1 MPTAARRALQV
12 AAILLLALLIG
23 LFAKSLVD
31 NGTTVS
37 AQVGD
42 GKRPAAPNF
51 TLPALDGHGDISL
64 ASYRGKVVVLNFWA
78 SWCDPCKN
86 EAPLLA
92 ELADRYRSRG
102 VTIVG
107 VDEQDLTSD
116 GRSFAAKYHLDYPIV
131 RDLSG
136 DVENRWGLTAL
147 PETFVLDR
155 SGHVLDHFPYA
166 IQGPELD
173 RALRPLL
180 AGNAS

>member
-1 MPTAARRALQV
+1 M
-12 AAILLLALLIG
+12 
-23 LFAKSLVD
+23 
-31 NGTTVS
+31 
-37 AQVGD
+37 
-42 GKRPAAPNF
+42 
-51 TLPALDGHGDISL
+51 
-64 ASYRGKVVVLNFWA
+64 LNFWA

-131 RDLSG
+131 RDSSG
-136 DVENRWGLTAL
+136 DVESRWGLTAL